1 MLKIKSI
8 LVSLLAVAALASCS
22 KENDEND
29 STTQGS
35 NMDVAYMSLRI
46 SLPSQKANTR
56 VSGESDPEGEEGT
69 INSLYIVTFNDSK
82 NLVHHSK
89 QNPVIVLQ
97 GTSLTGSGSTRGTNA
112 IMVSADTKFLLVV
125 ANPGTKLAGRLGAMA
140 SGSSYDDFNN
150 MVQTALAD
158 PDDKPETLVGE
169 IVDNT
174 KGFTMINAGF
184 YNESNDTWEQGCL
197 LDVSGN
203 VVVYDGT
210 NYADEDAAKTAAETT
225 KRATLDIERLSAKV
239 EVSVKDASELTVL
252 PKGATFEFLNWT
264 LDYYNSLFFP
274 FAEKSTTKATH
285 NSAFYKNSFYTT
297 DPNFTNSNY
306 ANGITLN
313 KVINRAPNV
322 TWKDKSVRTGATPT
336 PVVGYCIENTMASG
350 EQRFGAATRV
360 VIKGKYAPENYTLG
374 EDWFSYAGI
383 TYKDLDEIQTA
394 YSDAKK
400 ILDDRATEIGGDPTD
415 AMDQAKLEYPVEAKL
430 VEVCD
435 NFLAEV
441 NKVITPTVIAAF
453 GDIDHDT
460 HLKNI
465 TDGGEIVKIKDCLK
479 WYQGSINYYYYV
491 IRHDN
496 KDDEY
501 MYFGK
506 YGVVRNNWYSLS
518 LGKVNGAGTPW
529 YPGGGPEDPE
539 PETPI
544 DEKPGFLAFDIK
556 VAPWVYW
563 QTDFEI

>member
-56 VSGESDPEGEEGT
+56 ASGELDPEGAEGDIKT
-69 INSLYIVTFNDSK
+69 LHVITFNDSK
-82 NLVHHSK
+82 KLVHHSK
-89 QNPVIVLQ
+89 QSPVIVLQ
-97 GTSLTGSGSTRGTNA
+97 GTSLTGSGNSRGTNA

-125 ANPGTKLAGRLGAMA
+125 ANPGTKLAARLGSMT
-140 SGSSYDDFNN
+140 SGSSYDEFND
-150 MVQTALAD
+150 MVQTVLAGSN
-158 PDDKPETLVGE
+158 DKPETLVGE

-184 YNESNDTWEQGCL
+184 YNDVSDVWEQGCL

-210 NYADEDAAKTAAETT
+210 NYADEDAAKAAAEASG

-239 EVSVKDASELTVL
+239 EVSVKDPSELTVL
-252 PKGATFEFLNWT
+252 PEGATFEFLNWT

-285 NSAFYKNSFYTT
+285 TSAFYKNNFYTT
-297 DPNFTNSNY
+297 DPNF
-306 ANGITLN
+306 ADPDHRNGITLN
-313 KVINRAPNV
+313 KVVDRAPNV
-322 TWKDKSVRTGATPT
+322 TWKNKSVRPAT
-336 PVVGYCIENTMASG
+336 PVVEYCIENTMADG
-350 EQRFGAATRV
+350 DQKFGAATRI
-360 VIKGKYAPENYTLG
+360 VIKGKYAPKDYTLG

-400 ILDDRATEIGGDPTD
+400 VLDDRVTEIGGDPTD
-415 AMDQAKLEYPVEAKL
+415 AMDQAKLEFPVEAKF

-435 NFLAEV
+435 NFLGAV
-441 NKVITPTVIAAF
+441 NAALAPTAIATFA
-453 GDIDHDT
+453 DIKQDT
-460 HLKNI
+460 HLDAIAN
-465 TDGGEIVKIKDCLK
+465 GGEIVKIADCIK
-479 WYQGSINYYYYV
+479 WYPKSINYYYYE

-496 KDDEY
+496 TNDEY

-529 YPGGGPEDPE
+529 YPGGGPEDPD